1 MAENKTK
8 PTGASVV
15 KFLEQVEQEQKKKDA
30 FVLLDLM
37 KSITGEEAVLW
48 GPSLIGFG
56 NYHYKYDSGHKGDFF
71 IVGFSPRKTALTV
84 YIMPGFK
91 RYDSLMQKLGKHKT
105 GKSCLYIKRLADVDM
120 DILTELISES
130 VKYMNEK
137 YNS

>member
-56 NYHYKYDSGHKGDFF
+56 NYHYKYDSGHEGDFF